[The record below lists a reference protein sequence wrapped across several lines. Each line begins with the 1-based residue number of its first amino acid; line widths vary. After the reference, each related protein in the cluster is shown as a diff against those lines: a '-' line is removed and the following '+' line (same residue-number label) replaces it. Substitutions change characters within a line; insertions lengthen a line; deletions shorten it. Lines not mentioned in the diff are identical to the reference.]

1 MAHPSSHKWLIRKA
15 SGSRARYKHKGNY
28 SQDKDKN
35 MDLFDDLPQKES
47 IKKSK
52 SYLDTSLVKRWLY
65 SKVGHDFDLIHS
77 EFLTRIQP
85 KYLDKYR
92 DCIFWYVERK
102 EFVTIT
108 DKGEVWGKQ
117 CYDHGVPTKLPNSK
131 QSTFYVDP
139 VTNKLCKIPIEQFRK

>member
-1 MAHPSSHKWLIRKA
+1 MAHLSSNKWLIRKA

-28 SQDKDKN
+28 PDDKDKN
-35 MDLFDDLPQKES
+35 LGVFDDLPQKES

-65 SKVGHDFDLIHS
+65 SEVGRDFDLIHS
-77 EFLTRIQP
+77 EFLKRIQP

-102 EFVTIT
+102 ELVTIT
-108 DKGEVWGKQ
+108 GNGEVWGKR
-117 CYDHGVPTKLPNSK
+117 HGHAPTKLPNSK
-131 QSTFYVDP
+131 ESTFYVDP
-139 VTNKLCKIPIEQFRK
+139 VTNKLCKIPAEQFRK